1 MNREPGEM
9 LTKWRKM
16 PPILCLRSSTFI
28 VVHKWHHQEISRFS
42 ATTQRFWKR
51 KKEKKKLKQKQFIS
65 TLLHL
70 DAYHVPVIQSQLPP
84 QVAVEIF

>member
-1 MNREPGEM
+1 M
-9 LTKWRKM
+9 
-16 PPILCLRSSTFI
+16 
-28 VVHKWHHQEISRFS
+28 Q
-42 ATTQRFWKR
+42 Q
-51 KKEKKKLKQKQFIS
+51 KKKLKQKQFIS